1 MKPGKVLCRTPSTGQ
16 TYAVWQ
22 FLKEKRKKDSGS
34 ENLPP
39 VEKKGLNRITSLA

>member
-1 MKPGKVLCRTPSTGQ
+1 MAPDAIDNQVSRIQ
-16 TYAVWQ
+16 
-22 FLKEKRKKDSGS
+22 KRKKDSGS